1 MLIDWFTVFAQII
14 NFLVLIFL
22 LKRFLYGPI
31 TRAME
36 ERKKKIATAIEQAD
50 NAKKKA
56 KQYSEELALEKQ
68 NFLEAK
74 EQKLAEVRKEIRKKQ
89 DKKLKEARL
98 EVENLRQTW
107 MNQLTEDKAA
117 FLRNLKVEV
126 TSQVMRIGEKVL
138 RDLANEKLERQIITV
153 FLKKVSKDDFFQ
165 SQAISGKLLIQ
176 SGFKLDNEQSEFI
189 GRQLSECFKEAQ
201 TIQFQVIE
209 EIGIGIRIKAGDQK
223 VEWNLTNYLG
233 GLEKEI
239 FSNLFIESREAA

>member
-1 MLIDWFTVFAQII
+1 MLIDWFTVLAQIV
-14 NFLVLIFL
+14 NFLILIFL

-50 NAKKKA
+50 SAEKKA
-56 KQYSEELALEKQ
+56 RQHSEELAMEKQ
-68 NFLEAK
+68 NYLETK
-74 EQKLAEVRKEIRKKQ
+74 EQKLAEVRKEIREKQ
-89 DKKLKEARL
+89 DKSLKEARL

-107 MNQLTEDKAA
+107 MDQLTEDKAA
-117 FLRNLKVEV
+117 FLHKLKSEI

-165 SQAISGKLLIQ
+165 SQTISGKLLIQ
-176 SGFKLDNEQSEFI
+176 SGFKLDNEQSDFI
-189 GRQLSECFKEAQ
+189 RKQLSEYFLGAQ

-209 EIGIGIRIKAGDQK
+209 KIGIGIRIKAGDRK
-223 VEWNLTNYLG
+223 VEWNLANYLG

-239 FSNLFIESREAA
+239 FSNLFIE

>member
-1 MLIDWFTVFAQII
+1 MLIDWFTVLAQII
-14 NFLVLIFL
+14 NFLILIFL

-50 NAKKKA
+50 SAEKKA
-56 KQYSEELALEKQ
+56 KQYSEELAGEKQDFLEKR
-68 NFLEAK
+68 ER
-74 EQKLAEVRKEIRKKQ
+74 KLAEMRKEICEKQ
-89 DKKLKEARL
+89 DKSLKEARL

-107 MNQLTEDKAA
+107 MDQLTEDKAA
-117 FLRNLKVEV
+117 FLHKLKSEI

-153 FLKKVSKDDFFQ
+153 FLKKVSKDDLFQ
-165 SQAISGKLLIQ
+165 SRTISGKLLIQ

-189 GRQLSECFKEAQ
+189 RKQLSEYFQEIQ
-201 TIQFQVIE
+201 TIQFQVVE
-209 EIGIGIRIKAGDQK
+209 EIGIGIRVKAGDRK
-223 VEWNLTNYLG
+223 VEWNLANYLG

-239 FSNLFIESREAA
+239 FSNLFIEGREAA

>member
-1 MLIDWFTVFAQII
+1 MLIDWFTVLAQII
-14 NFLVLIFL
+14 NFLILIFL

-50 NAKKKA
+50 SAEKKA
-56 KQYSEELALEKQ
+56 RQHSEELAKEKQ
-68 NFLEAK
+68 NFLEK
-74 EQKLAEVRKEIRKKQ
+74 RERKLAEMRKEIREKQ
-89 DKKLKEARL
+89 DKSLKEARL

-107 MNQLTEDKAA
+107 MDQLTEDKAA
-117 FLRNLKVEV
+117 FLHKLKSEI

-153 FLKKVSKDDFFQ
+153 FLKKVSKDDLFQ
-165 SQAISGKLLIQ
+165 SRTISGKLLIQ

-189 GRQLSECFKEAQ
+189 RKQLSEYFLEAQ
-201 TIQFQVIE
+201 NIQFQVIE
-209 EIGIGIRIKAGDQK
+209 EIGIGIRIKAGDRK
-223 VEWNLTNYLG
+223 VEWNLANYLG

-239 FSNLFIESREAA
+239 FSNLFIEGREAA

>member
-14 NFLVLIFL
+14 NFLILIFL

-31 TRAME
+31 IRAME

-50 NAKKKA
+50 SAGKKA
-56 KQYSEELALEKQ
+56 KQHSEELAREKQ

-74 EQKLAEVRKEIRKKQ
+74 EQKLAEVRKEIREKQ
-89 DKKLKEARL
+89 DKSLQKARI

-107 MNQLTEDKAA
+107 MDQLTEDKAV
-117 FLRNLKVEV
+117 FLLKLKGEI

-138 RDLANEKLERQIITV
+138 RDLANEKLERQIITI
-153 FLKKVSKDDFFQ
+153 FLKKVSKDDLFQ
-165 SQAISGKLLIQ
+165 SQTISGKLLIQ

-189 GRQLSECFKEAQ
+189 RKQLSEYFQGVQ

-209 EIGIGIRIKAGDQK
+209 EIGIGIRVKTGDRK
-223 VEWNLTNYLG
+223 VEWNLANYLS

-239 FSNLFIESREAA
+239 FSNLFIEGREAA